1 MEVRGIDL
9 KINIFYM
16 NEENEETQLTCCTSA
31 ASTLTIQVHESG
43 GGVTVPPVGPEIA
56 VVVSILAVI
65 CGNKVKTLKYI
76 L

>member
-9 KINIFYM
+9 KINIFYR
-16 NEENEETQLTCCTSA
+16 NEETQLTCCTSA

-76 L
+76 I